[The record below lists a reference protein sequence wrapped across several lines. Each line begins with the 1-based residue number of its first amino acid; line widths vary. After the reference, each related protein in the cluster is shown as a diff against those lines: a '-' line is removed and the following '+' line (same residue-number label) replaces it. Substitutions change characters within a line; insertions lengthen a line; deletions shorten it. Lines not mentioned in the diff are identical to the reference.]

1 MGRVETRQGGSR
13 VRMTSVTDSLN
24 RQVTINYYA
33 SGGAYQEITY
43 KGFGGAMRS
52 LKVYFAQ
59 LSTVL
64 RSDFTLLTAGQM
76 FPELNGAGGGFHNPF
91 VVSAVELPNG
101 KQYQFRYDSYA
112 ELTRV
117 ILLPEGA
124 PMATSAR
131 ATLNFRRLQTK
142 VNIEITLT
150 TPQPA
155 QSLPN
160 RFDYLQGNVKV
171 VKPEEKKQ

>member
-1 MGRVETRQGGSR
+1 MCE
-13 VRMTSVTDSLN
+13 MTSVTDSLN
-24 RQVTINYYA
+24 RQVTINYA
-33 SGGAYQEITY
+33 PGGVAYQEITY
-43 KGFGGAMRS
+43 KGFGGAIRS

-64 RSDFTLLTAGQM
+64 RSDFTLLTTGQM

-160 RFDYLQGNVKV
+160 RFDTCKAISKLSSL
-171 VKPEEKKQ
+171 KKKNNKI